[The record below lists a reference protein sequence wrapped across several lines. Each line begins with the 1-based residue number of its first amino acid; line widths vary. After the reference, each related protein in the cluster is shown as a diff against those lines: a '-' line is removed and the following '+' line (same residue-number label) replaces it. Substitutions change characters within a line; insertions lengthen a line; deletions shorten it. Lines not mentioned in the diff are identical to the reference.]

1 MIFLCFSGC
10 DRMTIVQ
17 SVLYHLK
24 KYGLPVWYD
33 NYEHILG
40 DNKDTNY
47 ITGIDASPYA
57 VVIFSPDFIHS
68 PGAIEELEYIACRY
82 RKRKIHV
89 FPIFY
94 NIKADLMPE
103 PFRWLCALIYNELDE
118 TTGTLL
124 TCNQI
129 VSKVMMD
136 QLQNQKYTSIDE
148 FVQNSSGLSP
158 YLIKL
163 LETYQE
169 ILPINLNSRLTLLYS
184 IFTYLQTEIL
194 VPIYLKKTVQYLF
207 TITRLDLK
215 YNFKETIIFEQAIC
229 LALNDYINHIH
240 S

>member
-1 MIFLCFSGC
+1 MIFLCFSGR

-33 NYEHILG
+33 NYAYILG

-47 ITGIDASPYA
+47 MIGIDASLYA
-57 VVIFSPDFIHS
+57 VVIFSTDFIHS
-68 PGAIEELEYIACRY
+68 PGAIEELTYIAHRY
-82 RKRKIHV
+82 REGKIHV

-94 NIKADLMPE
+94 NIKADFIPN
-103 PFRWLCALIYNELDE
+103 PFRWLCDLIYNELDE

-136 QLQNQKYTSIDE
+136 QLQNQEYTSIDE
-148 FVQNSSGLSP
+148 FIRDSSGLPP
-158 YLIKL
+158 YIMKL

-169 ILPINLNSRLTLLYS
+169 ILPINLNSRLTLLYAV
-184 IFTYLQTEIL
+184 FTYLQTQI
-194 VPIYLKKTVQYLF
+194 PIPTYLKKTVHYLF
-207 TITRLDLK
+207 TITKLDLK
-215 YNFKETIIFEQAIC
+215 YNFKETIIFEQAVC
-229 LALNDYINHIH
+229 LALNDYITHIH